1 MSQSERR
8 QISLPQ
14 ISPQAVQTP
23 TASWIAQQR
32 REEYR
37 VAPLVKPIVES
48 AVASEKAAEEAAIR
62 KQLQDQ
68 VAAAE
73 AEARRKFESDL
84 AAQKA
89 QAKADFEAGLT
100 AEKSKDTFNQ
110 QLAEEE
116 ARQRSAFKADVAA
129 RRQAFVGGS
138 LGRAKLEYQMRY
150 GQALAPKAYRAAES
164 SAAAIFSGL
173 AQPEGQQFEQ
183 SLTAWK
189 QTETEKR
196 KKEAAEWEAQQRSA
210 FEEEL
215 KPWESE
221 SRATLE
227 AQISTW
233 KAGEAARFEGQ
244 IGEWGKTWQAKGL
257 AEHLMDIKVPSL
269 DLSGKLSEALGIEKY
284 PKITPYGVKIGKT
297 LFTPEGAEPYKVDV
311 APLALPAAIIGS
323 AESLAYPLL
332 SLAGVPTPRTP
343 PTLVGGVL
351 SSAIMSGMKGQ
362 FVESP
367 EMKQLRKMGISGDIY
382 GVGTIVG
389 DVLVSLGISKAAK
402 VGGQAVKDIAGFVY
416 EGSGLKYSH
425 ALYEAE
431 EVWSKVHEKLPL
443 WLTSPSEA
451 LKTSKVAKAAESI
464 REGVGD
470 LRRALLGVKYSE
482 AGGEL
487 MIGLPTLPE
496 AEKGAEEFLVK
507 GAKVSKALE
516 TATAIGLTPLEYEKA
531 LYPKIF
537 AGMELLGWAKAPE
550 TAAFGLTVPLLAEKT
565 GKAAAKAGTSLAD
578 ALAETMWITAP
589 AAERWAARAGVMP
602 SLEEVIVGEP
612 QQIGE
617 KMIKGGRFYDI
628 SLSKAL
634 GFSKVP
640 YKQAAAGKFF
650 FEKEKLPSLK
660 DLLKAE
666 SGEVVL
672 AELVTSPANV
682 ISAVL
687 PKLAVLPEAAAK
699 VSPETYMGLAAIIGV
714 KAMPKAPTR
723 EKQISLGKSLISEIL
738 KPEVSVKS
746 VQRGKVEQRAAQAVS
761 LVSAQLTEGLQA
773 LRMPSLS
780 KMYPTLPPSRRKDE
794 GLGLAKKI
802 MGIGKLPKRRMAGFL
817 YPILPEEKVPKFLT
831 IGLVKPSKKAQS
843 ISIGSYLL
851 GKKRVRKSVSKPKA
865 RHKRK

>member
-8 QISLPQ
+8 PISLPKLT
-14 ISPQAVQTP
+14 PQAVQTP

-37 VAPLVKPIVES
+37 VAPLVQPIVES
-48 AVASEKAAEEAAIR
+48 AVASVSREKAAEEAAIR

-116 ARQRSAFKADVAA
+116 ARQRSVFKADLAA
-129 RRQAFVGGS
+129 RRQAFLGGS
-138 LGRAKLEYQMRY
+138 LGKAKLEYQMRY
-150 GQALAPKAYRAAES
+150 GQALDPRAYRAAES
-164 SAAAIFSGL
+164 SAAAIFAGL

-227 AQISTW
+227 AQLSTW

-297 LFTPEGAEPYKVDV
+297 LFTPEGAEPYKLDV

-323 AESLAYPLL
+323 VESLAYPLL

-343 PTLVGGVL
+343 PTLVGGLL
-351 SSAIMSGMKGQ
+351 SSAIMSGMKRQ

-367 EMKQLRKMGISGDIY
+367 EMKRLRQMGISGDIY

-389 DVLVSLGISKAAK
+389 DVLVSLGISKAVK
-402 VGGQAVKDIAGFVY
+402 VGGEAIKDIAGFVY

-425 ALYEAE
+425 ALYEASGA
-431 EVWSKVHEKLPL
+431 WRGFQEKLPL
-443 WLTSPSEA
+443 WLTSPREA
-451 LKTSKVAKAAESI
+451 WKISGAAKGI
-464 REGVGD
+464 HEGVGD

-482 AGGEL
+482 VGGEL

-516 TATAIGLTPLEYEKA
+516 TAKAIGLTPLEYEKA
-531 LYPKIF
+531 LYPKVF

-565 GKAAAKAGTSLAD
+565 GKAAARAGTSLAD

-634 GFSKVP
+634 GFSKFP
-640 YKQAAAGKFF
+640 YKEAAAGRYF

-699 VSPETYMGLAAIIGV
+699 VAPETYMGLAAIIGV

-723 EKQISLGKSLISEIL
+723 EKQISLGKSLISQIL
-738 KPEVSVKS
+738 KPEASVKS
-746 VQRGKVEQRAAQAVS
+746 VQRGKLEQPAIQAQA
-761 LVSAQLTEGLQA
+761 LVSAQLTETLQA
-773 LRMPSLS
+773 LSSPSLS

-794 GLGLAKKI
+794 GLRLAKKI

-831 IGLVKPSKKAQS
+831 IGLVKPSRKAQS
-843 ISIGSYLL
+843 ISIASYLL